1 MADEDFNSHVEKIKV
16 NQFLS
21 RIFLQISL
29 WTTAIG
35 VVGIGVG
42 LLLNRV
48 YHLSRLISI
57 IPLIICVPIV
67 LVINLITIRKALI
80 KLTSELKKKD
90 G

>member
-16 NQFLS
+16 NQFLA

-35 VVGIGVG
+35 VVGIGIG

-67 LVINLITIRKALI
+67 LVINIITIRKALI